1 MIKIAEA
8 IENGSC
14 YFVTY
19 QDDFDDEMFF
29 SFQIKINDFHQ
40 LDFNDVD
47 DVEEI
52 ENIEIGSNIWIL
64 KFDLVNLN
72 KKKYD
77 DIDFGNK
84 LVVCD
89 QDGYQYNTV
98 CDSHLCQFSDF
109 AKTSGLD
116 KFLGMNLP
124 PKIPKSGAYVFE
136 LPEYIEELYLDMEG
150 GEIGEV

>member
-8 IENGSC
+8 IENGSW

-77 DIDFGNK
+77 DIVK
-84 LVVCD
+84 SVRI
-89 QDGYQYNTV
+89 
-98 CDSHLCQFSDF
+98 
-109 AKTSGLD
+109 D
-116 KFLGMNLP
+116 KRF
-124 PKIPKSGAYVFE
+124 
-136 LPEYIEELYLDMEG
+136 
-150 GEIGEV
+150 